1 MSPRSKPLRAALH
14 RTSKTSTAGWYDVS
28 MHSHVNQ
35 LPLIDGR
42 FQRLRALTPTGTTT
56 TYDAENAN
64 GEPVRVI
71 EFFPV
76 DVVSRAA
83 DGTVQAR
90 HDTQALFARAVQ
102 AYVHGAQAIRSLKH
116 PGVITPR
123 EVIQAHG
130 TVYLIC
136 STHDV
141 RSVAAR
147 VRAEQMSG
155 NDVLRLSALALR
167 ILDDVHAS
175 GFVHGNL
182 TPNTVL
188 LDDDH
193 NVLIEH
199 FGQWRAALGQDIRHF
214 PGAFTSGSTAI
225 ETLYPERFESGPWT
239 DVYGL
244 ASVLF
249 YALYARPSA
258 DCLTRQ
264 QIVNATDIDPG
275 PGKPKST
282 AHRTLTNAIAAGLA
296 LSPEQRPPT
305 PSQWR
310 ASFAPPGPASQAS
323 PPLTSTY
330 QTQRAESSLTGRR
343 PARRISSIVAN
354 AAGIAAVVLL
364 AGVATVGIGSRVMY
378 SAQPTP
384 PLAAKER
391 SPARGEGGDAVERIL
406 PGSNAAGAG
415 HMTVTPAARVSA
427 PNTAPNFEALSVE
440 GKRRR
445 TALALGTFVV
455 EIDTPGT
462 VLALRSEY
470 ERLKASSSA
479 HSIWIE
485 ARDSIASPASN
496 AYRLVRG
503 PFDSKEQ
510 AEFAAQALGELLPAS
525 FSHRVVKVNA
535 DERRLRARRVPR

>member
-1 MSPRSKPLRAALH
+1 
-14 RTSKTSTAGWYDVS
+14 

-76 DVVSRAA
+76 DVASRAA
-83 DGTVQAR
+83 DGTIQAR

-102 AYVHGAQAIRSLKH
+102 AYAHGAQAIRSLKH
-116 PGVITPR
+116 SGVITPH

-136 STHDV
+136 STHEV

-147 VRAEQMSG
+147 VSAEQMSG

-182 TPNTVL
+182 TPDTVL

-199 FGQWRAALGQDIRHF
+199 FGQWRAALGQEIRHF
-214 PGAFTSGSTAI
+214 PSAFTSGSTAI

-310 ASFAPPGPASQAS
+310 AAFAPPGPTSQAPS
-323 PPLTSTY
+323 PITSEQ
-330 QTQRAESSLTGRR
+330 QTQRAGSSPTVRR
-343 PARRISSIVAN
+343 STRKISSVVAN

-378 SAQPTP
+378 SAEPTP
-384 PLAAKER
+384 PLAVEE
-391 SPARGEGGDAVERIL
+391 SPPARGDGDDAVEQML
-406 PGSNAAGAG
+406 PGTNAAGAG
-415 HMTVTPAARVSA
+415 HMTVTPAARVSTPHVA
-427 PNTAPNFEALSVE
+427 PTFEELSVE

-445 TALALGTFVV
+445 KALALGTFVV

-462 VLALRSEY
+462 ALALRPEY
-470 ERLKASSSA
+470 ERLKAGSSA
-479 HSIWIE
+479 LSIWIE
-485 ARDSIASPASN
+485 ARDSVASTASN

-503 PFDSKEQ
+503 PFDSQEQ
-510 AEFAAQALGELLPAS
+510 AEVAAQALGKLLPKS
-525 FSHRVVKVNA
+525 FSHQVIEANA
-535 DERRLRARRVPR
+535 HERRL